1 MKNSEY
7 ANFEITGDSILFRV
21 ATGATA
27 RKAFTRFSKNSGS
40 TESPQNICDVPC
52 ECPI

>member
-1 MKNSEY
+1 MKF
-7 ANFEITGDSILFRV
+7 FEKAKPLITGVSNLLSV

-40 TESPQNICDVPC
+40 TESPQNIYDVPW